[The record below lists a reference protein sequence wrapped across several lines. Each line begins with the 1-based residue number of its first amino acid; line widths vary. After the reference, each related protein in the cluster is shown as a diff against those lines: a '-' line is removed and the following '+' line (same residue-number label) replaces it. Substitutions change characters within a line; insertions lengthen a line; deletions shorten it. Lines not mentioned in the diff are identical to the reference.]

1 MVIGERD
8 HHKSATIMRERE
20 REIAIWIVET
30 ERVWRWNLTRSNN
43 LQFAQIGRSTSSSS
57 GPRVVWFRWWST
69 SCLVSMVVHEL
80 CGGDGGDGVRKARER
95 GGRGKRWLKMRERK
109 KERKKEYVIRV
120 RVLIFIVGSGGCSTT
135 KG

>member
-1 MVIGERD
+1 MELD
-8 HHKSATIMRERE
+8 A
-20 REIAIWIVET
+20 
-30 ERVWRWNLTRSNN
+30 
-43 LQFAQIGRSTSSSS
+43 IGRSTICSD
-57 GPRVVWFRWWST
+57 RAVHELFQWST

-80 CGGDGGDGVRKARER
+80 CGGDGGEGVRKARER